1 LPFSLRKTRFAGIVR
16 CQAGLRWATYNG
28 GLHPVFF
35 RVPVINTLFRR
46 VIHAV
51 LFEFFALIILVPL
64 MSYGFGMD
72 MLHFG
77 ALAVMLALSAMASNM
92 IYNHIYEAFEHRYG
106 WRRTVRMRV
115 CHTLGFEAFFMSIAL
130 PLTAWWLDISLWDAL
145 MLDLVFSVF
154 FMLYAFCFNWVYDIV
169 RQRMGKARVAG
180 K

>member
-1 LPFSLRKTRFAGIVR
+1 M
-16 CQAGLRWATYNG
+16 
-28 GLHPVFF
+28 
-35 RVPVINTLFRR
+35 
-46 VIHAV
+46 
-51 LFEFFALIILVPL
+51 PL

-115 CHTLGFEAFFMSIAL
+115 CHTIGFEAFFMSIAL
-130 PLTAWWLDISLWDAL
+130 PLTAWWLEISLWDAL
-145 MLDLVFSVF
+145 TLDLIFSAF
-154 FMLYAFCFNWVYDIV
+154 FMLYAFCFNWVYDII
-169 RQRMGKARVAG
+169 RHRLGQARSVS